1 MADAAPAKWA
11 LFRYGFR
18 PFFLAAGLAALLLVP
33 WWAAAL
39 AWGVPLGT
47 SWPAALWHGHE
58 MLFGFIVAAVAGF
71 LLTAVPS
78 WTGARGFAGWPLVL
92 LAGLWLTGRIGVSA
106 SAGLPLPVVAALDL
120 SFLPA
125 LAGFVLV
132 PLVRARNR
140 NSPLLAVLLTLWL
153 TNVAFYWGLTHG
165 DSIFARH
172 ALLVGIDIVLLLVTV
187 IGGRI
192 VPAFTSSA
200 LKQQG
205 IGISLRAWRGMT
217 PLAVGV
223 MVVAVI
229 CDLFR
234 PESVAAGAV
243 ALAAGVIQA
252 VRLAQWRMLRTLRT
266 PIVWVLHVAYL
277 WLPVGLVL
285 KGLALIFALA
295 FAAYYLH
302 ALTIG
307 AAALMIMAVMTRASL
322 GHTGRPLVVSGATA
336 YAYGLLAAAAVVR
349 VFGPALLP
357 LAYVK
362 IVVLAAALWAV
373 AFGIYL
379 LGYTPMLIAPR
390 VDGKPG

>member
-1 MADAAPAKWA
+1 MAVAARAKWA

-39 AWGVPLGT
+39 ARGVPLGT
-47 SWPAALWHGHE
+47 SWPATLWHGHE
-58 MLFGFIVAAVAGF
+58 MLFGFIVAAIAGF

-92 LAGLWLTGRIGVSA
+92 LAALWLIGRVGVSA
-106 SAGLPLPVVAALDL
+106 PAVLPLQAVAALDL

-125 LAGFVLV
+125 LAGFVVV

-140 NSPLLAVLLTLWL
+140 NSPLLAVLLGLWL
-153 TNVAFYWGLTHG
+153 TDVAFYWGLTHG
-165 DSIFARH
+165 DSVFARH

-192 VPAFTSSA
+192 IPAFTGSA

-205 IGISLRAWRGMT
+205 IGISLRTWRGMT
-217 PLAVGV
+217 PLAIGA
-223 MVVAVI
+223 MLAAVI
-229 CDLFR
+229 CDVFR

-285 KGLALIFALA
+285 KGLALIFGLA
-295 FAAYYLH
+295 FAGYYLH

-307 AAALMIMAVMTRASL
+307 AAALMILAVMTRAAL
-322 GHTGRPLVVSGATA
+322 GHTGRPLVVSRATA
-336 YAYGLLAAAAVVR
+336 FAYGLVAAAAVVR
-349 VFGPALLP
+349 VFGPASLP
-357 LAYVK
+357 VAYVK
-362 IVVLAAALWAV
+362 TVVLAAALWSV
-373 AFGIYL
+373 AFGIFL
-379 LGYTPMLIAPR
+379 WGYTPMLIRPR

>member
-58 MLFGFIVAAVAGF
+58 MLFGFIVAAIAGF

-322 GHTGRPLVVSGATA
+322 GHTGRPLVVSRATA

-379 LGYTPMLIAPR
+379 WGYTPMLIAPR